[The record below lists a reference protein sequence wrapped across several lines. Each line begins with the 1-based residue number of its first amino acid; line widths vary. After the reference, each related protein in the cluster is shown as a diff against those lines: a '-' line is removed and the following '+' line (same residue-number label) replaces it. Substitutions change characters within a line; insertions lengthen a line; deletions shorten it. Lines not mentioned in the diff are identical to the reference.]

1 MKHATLLHASLKAI
15 ARNSLQDL
23 LVIIAIVALQ
33 ANIASAQQMVL
44 PEEDQAP
51 AHKANT
57 QNSQSAPTAAAES
70 QQNVPPQASAKLTI
84 PAGTRLPLGLVRPIS
99 VTKSKTGDSVYMQ
112 ITFPITAGTQ
122 MLVPPGTYLQGVI
135 GKILKRD
142 RTRALLSF
150 QLTSASLIFST
161 GYTVTFAGAV
171 DTLPTTA
178 EQRTPDLP
186 NTQSGPLVAMSAAG
200 ATTTPTLPTPSLGN
214 GPRNAIIATGVV
226 AAALTTVMIIAAS
239 HHDIQMEAG
248 TPLQIVLPVPLEL
261 DRQQVMAAVQ
271 QYSVQASSTPPAI
284 VQPPKKPKMC
294 YDPGTPGTPDTV
306 IPGSP
311 GTPPTVI
318 PGMNGAPDTVFPGIP
333 ATPDTVIPG
342 TPGTPGREY
351 PCN

>member
-1 MKHATLLHASLKAI
+1 MKHVTLVQTWFKI
-15 ARNSLQDL
+15 ARYFLQDL
-23 LVIIAIVALQ
+23 IVIIAI
-33 ANIASAQQMVL
+33 IAAQVNTAVAQQTVL
-44 PEEDQAP
+44 PAGDQP
-51 AHKANT
+51 PLQK
-57 QNSQSAPTAAAES
+57 QNSPSAPTAPAQS
-70 QQNVPPQASAKLTI
+70 QQSAPIQASAMIMI
-84 PAGTRLPLGLVRPIS
+84 PAGTKLPLGLVRPIS
-99 VTKSKTGDSVYMQ
+99 VTKSKPGDSVYLQ

-135 GKILKRD
+135 GKILKRE

-150 QLTSASLIFST
+150 QLSSASLIFST

-186 NTQSGPLVAMSAAG
+186 NTKSGPPMAMSAAG
-200 ATTTPTLPTPSLGN
+200 TTTPPTLPMPSLGN
-214 GPRNAIIATGVV
+214 GPRNASIALGVI
-226 AAALTTVMIIAAS
+226 AAAFTTVMIIAVH

-248 TPLQIVLPVPLEL
+248 TPLEIVLPVPLEL

-284 VQPPKKPKMC
+284 VQPSKKPKMC
-294 YDPGTPGTPDTV
+294 YDLGTPGTPDTVIPGTPGTPDTV
-306 IPGSP
+306 IPG
-311 GTPPTVI
+311 V
-318 PGMNGAPDTVFPGIP
+318 NGAPDTVIPGIP
-333 ATPDTVIPG
+333 ATPDSVIPG

>member
-1 MKHATLLHASLKAI
+1 MKHATLFYASFKDIARDFLQGLTVAI
-15 ARNSLQDL
+15 AIITLQ
-23 LVIIAIVALQ
+23 VS
-33 ANIASAQQMVL
+33 IASAQQMVL
-44 PEEDQAP
+44 PEDNQAP
-51 AHKANT
+51 VQK
-57 QNSQSAPTAAAES
+57 QNPQPTPATPPQS
-70 QQNVPPQASAKLTI
+70 QQSSPVQASARLTI
-84 PAGTRLPLGLVRPIS
+84 PAGTKLPLGLVRPIS
-99 VTKSKTGDSVYMQ
+99 VTNSKAGDSAYMQ

-150 QLTSASLIFST
+150 QLSSASLIFST

-186 NTQSGPLVAMSAAG
+186 NTQSGPPMAMSATG
-200 ATTTPTLPTPSLGN
+200 ATTPPTLPAPSLGN
-214 GPRNAIIATGVV
+214 GPRNAIIATGVI
-226 AAALTTVMIIAAS
+226 AAAVTAVMIIAVH
-239 HHDIQMEAG
+239 HHDTQMEAG
-248 TPLQIVLPVPLEL
+248 TPLQIVLPVSLEL

-294 YDPGTPGTPDTV
+294 YDPGTPGTPVTV

-311 GTPPTVI
+311 GTPAAVI
-318 PGMNGAPDTVFPGIP
+318 PGMNGAPDTVIPGTP

>member
-1 MKHATLLHASLKAI
+1 MKQVTLFEDWFKI
-15 ARNSLQDL
+15 ARNFFRDL
-23 LVIIAIVALQ
+23 IVIIAIVTVQ
-33 ANIASAQQMVL
+33 ANMAAAQVAVL
-44 PEEDQAP
+44 PAENHPPVQ
-51 AHKANT
+51 K
-57 QNSQSAPTAAAES
+57 QNSQSAPAQSPQSAPA
-70 QQNVPPQASAKLTI
+70 QASAMLTI
-84 PAGTRLPLGLVRPIS
+84 PAGTKLPLGLVRPIS
-99 VTKSKTGDSVYMQ
+99 VTKSKPGDSVYMQ

-122 MLVPPGTYLQGVI
+122 MLIPPGTYLQGVI

-150 QLTSASLIFST
+150 QLSSASLIFST

-178 EQRTPDLP
+178 EQRMPDLP
-186 NTQSGPLVAMSAAG
+186 NTQSGPPMAMSAAG
-200 ATTTPTLPTPSLGN
+200 TTMPPTLPTPSLGN
-214 GPRNAIIATGVV
+214 GPRNAIIATGVI
-226 AAALTTVMIIAAS
+226 AAAVTTVMIIAAS

-248 TPLQIVLPVPLEL
+248 TPLEILLPMPLEL

-318 PGMNGAPDTVFPGIP
+318 PGMNGAPDTVIPGTP